1 VAAGR
6 FVSPNEPLPSKQE
19 FPMDRRLLLASLTA
33 AVAAPVFAQQSNQS
47 AGTPPNITARSG
59 LLGPDEMQH
68 IQQTLQLGMVA
79 LETSRIALQ
88 KARNDNL
95 KQFAQFESDE
105 QTTLAQVLHTMMDPT
120 APAATGA
127 TTQSQPAQT
136 GSSASSTPAMAASS
150 AARGPD
156 SVLDTKGREMIQ
168 KLQQASDAEFDKAYL
183 AGQIEGHRD
192 LLQVQERYLSSNPQN
207 INHVNVVKLARGQI
221 KEHIALLANIQ
232 NVVR

>member
-1 VAAGR
+1 
-6 FVSPNEPLPSKQE
+6 
-19 FPMDRRLLLASLTA
+19 MDRRLVLVSLTA
-33 AVAAPVFAQQSNQS
+33 AVAAPAFAQQSNQN
-47 AGTPPNITARSG
+47 AGTSPNTTARSG

-88 KARNDNL
+88 KARNENL
-95 KQFAQFESDE
+95 KQFAQFETDE

-127 TTQSQPAQT
+127 TTRSQPAQT
-136 GSSASSTPAMAASS
+136 GSSASSTPATAASS
-150 AARGPD
+150 AARAPD
-156 SVLDTKGREMIQ
+156 SVLDTKGRETIQ
-168 KLQQASDAEFDKAYL
+168 KLQQASEAEFDKTYL

-221 KEHIALLANIQ
+221 KEHIALLTNIQ
-232 NVVR
+232 NIVR

>member
-1 VAAGR
+1 MAAGR
-6 FVSPNEPLPSKQE
+6 FGSLSKPFTNKQE
-19 FPMDRRLLLASLTA
+19 LPMDRRLVLVSLTA
-33 AVAAPVFAQQSNQS
+33 AVAAPAFAQQSNQS
-47 AGTPPNITARSG
+47 TGTQSNTTARSG

-88 KARNDNL
+88 KARNNNL
-95 KQFAQFESDE
+95 KQFAQFETDE

-127 TTQSQPAQT
+127 TTQRQPAQT
-136 GSSASSTPAMAASS
+136 GSSASSTPATAASS
-150 AARGPD
+150 AARTPD

-168 KLQQASDAEFDKAYL
+168 KLQQASDAEFDKVYL

-221 KEHIALLANIQ
+221 KEHIALLTNIR
-232 NVVR
+232 NIVR

>member
-1 VAAGR
+1 
-6 FVSPNEPLPSKQE
+6 
-19 FPMDRRLLLASLTA
+19 MDRRLVLASLTA
-33 AVAAPVFAQQSNQS
+33 AVAAPVFAQQSNQG
-47 AGTPPNITARSG
+47 AGTSPNTTARSG

-68 IQQTLQLGMVA
+68 IQQTLQLGMLA
-79 LETSRIALQ
+79 CETSRSALQ
-88 KARNDNL
+88 NAGNENR
-95 KQFAQFESDE
+95 KQFAPFESDE
-105 QTTLAQVLHTMMDPT
+105 QTTPAQVLPAMMDPT

-183 AGQIEGHRD
+183 AGQLEGHRD

-221 KEHIALLANIQ
+221 KEHIALLTYIQ
-232 NVVR
+232 NVIR

>member
-1 VAAGR
+1 
-6 FVSPNEPLPSKQE
+6 
-19 FPMDRRLLLASLTA
+19 MDRRLVLVSLSA
-33 AVAAPVFAQQSNQS
+33 AVATPVFAQQSNQS
-47 AGTPPNITARSG
+47 AGTPSNATARSG

-88 KARNDNL
+88 KARNENL
-95 KQFAQFESDE
+95 KQFAQFETDE

-127 TTQSQPAQT
+127 TTRSQPAQT
-136 GSSASSTPAMAASS
+136 GSSASSTPATAANS
-150 AARGPD
+150 AARAPD

-221 KEHIALLANIQ
+221 KEHIALLTNIQ